1 MWKFRQD
8 LFISWGKNPLEL
20 DFLRNVSRENWI
32 WLDNVWL
39 VNKDRFFSK
48 FLDKKPKCVLLDEID
63 IDYSD
68 DIDDSDNLDASNNID
83 LELDTELELLTR
95 MNGITVDM
103 MLEIDQFYI
112 TLQFELAK

>member
-1 MWKFRQD
+1 MV
-8 LFISWGKNPLEL
+8 
-20 DFLRNVSRENWI
+20 FLN
-32 WLDNVWL
+32 
-39 VNKDRFFSK
+39 K

-63 IDYSD
+63 IDYSN

-83 LELDTELELLTR
+83 LDLDTELELLTR

-112 TLQFELAK
+112 TLQFELAKEMSPYIIWIPKIHDLDMNESNDLSLVLLVNHLSRDCER